1 MGEMMMADLWPFAML
16 GVIRPGTT
24 RHSPMLI
31 TSLTPTL
38 SPTVRATGVA
48 EALTAFDDILWGPWL
63 LIWMLLG
70 AGILLSWR
78 LRLVQV
84 RKLLPALRFA
94 FLDREDGERST
105 ADGDLSHY
113 QALTTA
119 LAATV
124 GTGNIVGV
132 ATAIH
137 IGGPGALFWMW
148 VTAFFGM
155 ASKYSEAF
163 LAVRFRET
171 DATGHQ
177 SGGPQYYLKKAIPGR
192 LGTVLSIF
200 FAFATLG
207 ACLGIGTM
215 VQSNSI
221 AEQLSNSFDTDAPLV
236 GILLAVAVGAVLL
249 GGIEAIGTV
258 TAAFV
263 PLMIVFY
270 VGGCLWIIGG
280 HLAAVPDALWLVVS
294 TAFTGHG
301 ATGGFLGS
309 TMMVALQY
317 GAARGICSNESGMG
331 SAAIAAASARTH
343 HPARQGLVSMTQTFI
358 DTMIVVSCTGLVI
371 LTTGTWT
378 GSNPATMTAEAFST
392 GLPGS
397 WGHYIVSVAMVFL
410 GASTILG
417 WAYYGERCAVR
428 LAGVHSILPFR
439 LCFVVLVFVGTVT
452 SLGVVW
458 TIADI
463 ANGLMAIPN
472 LIGLVLLSGLIARET
487 RAYLAQDP
495 DLRRPGD
502 EFSSVPQEEDEDPV
516 GALTD

>member
-1 MGEMMMADLWPFAML
+1 ML
-16 GVIRPGTT
+16 
-24 RHSPMLI
+24 S
-31 TSLTPTL
+31 TSLTPALAATDL
-38 SPTVRATGVA
+38 AATAPATGLTARATSLA
-48 EALTAFDDILWGPWL
+48 EALTAFDNVLWGPWL

-70 AGILLSWR
+70 TGVLLTWR

-84 RKLLPALRFA
+84 SKLLPALRFA
-94 FLDREDGERST
+94 FLDREDSERDT
-105 ADGDLSHY
+105 AEGDISHY

-132 ATAIH
+132 ATAVH
-137 IGGPGALFWMW
+137 LGGPGALFWMW
-148 VTAFFGM
+148 LTAFFGM
-155 ASKYSEAF
+155 ASKYAEAF

-171 DATGHQ
+171 DASGHQ
-177 SGGPQYYLKKAIPGR
+177 SGGPQYYLKKALPGR
-192 LGTVLSIF
+192 LGTGLSVF
-200 FAFATLG
+200 FAVATLG

-221 AEQLSNSFDTDAPLV
+221 SEQLSNSFRADPPLV

-249 GGIEAIGTV
+249 GGIESIGRV
-258 TAAFV
+258 TSAFV

-270 VGGCLWIIGG
+270 VGGCLWIIGAN
-280 HLAAVPDALWLVVS
+280 LSAVPEALWLIVS
-294 TAFTGHG
+294 SAFTGHG

-309 TMMVALQY
+309 TMMLALQY
-317 GAARGICSNESGMG
+317 GAARGIFSNESGMG

-358 DTMIVVSCTGLVI
+358 DTMVVVSCTGLVI

-378 GSNPATMTAEAFST
+378 GTNPATMTAEAFTT
-392 GLPGS
+392 GLPGD

-428 LAGVHSILPFR
+428 LAGVHAILPFR
-439 LCFVVLVFVGTVT
+439 LVFVVLVFLGTVT

-463 ANGLMAIPN
+463 ANGLMAVPN
-472 LIGLVLLSGLIARET
+472 LLGLVLLSGLIARET
-487 RAYLAQDP
+487 RAYLEQDP

-502 EFSSVPQEEDEDPV
+502 EFSSVPAGEEEDPV